1 MGEGPARVVV
11 ANGRGVVR
19 ETYDHEKVT
28 GAFWFVVMV
37 KMPFTAERNFD
48 RNLMLGNVPKRVG

>member
-28 GAFWFVVMV
+28 ETFWFVVMV
-37 KMPFTAERNFD
+37 ESAVH
-48 RNLMLGNVPKRVG
+48 G